1 MSSREIEGWIILLGL
16 IALWLVYSSNAY
28 TYVYLSVYQK
38 VDILIPFKVFIL
50 VGFGFTAAFSLI
62 AIVYSLVDREGN
74 YSGLVLIAELVL
86 LTFSVISSY
95 LTVPAI
101 LNMQSQ
107 FQISDVSIRIGCIIG
122 VILGL
127 IGLIFITYYSL
138 KD

>member
-16 IALWLVYSSNAY
+16 IALWLVYLSNAY

-38 VDILIPFKVFIL
+38 VDILIPLKVFIL
-50 VGFGFTAAFSLI
+50 VGFGFAAAFSLI
-62 AIVYSLVDREGN
+62 GIVYSLVDREGN

-127 IGLIFITYYSL
+127 IGLIFITYYAL